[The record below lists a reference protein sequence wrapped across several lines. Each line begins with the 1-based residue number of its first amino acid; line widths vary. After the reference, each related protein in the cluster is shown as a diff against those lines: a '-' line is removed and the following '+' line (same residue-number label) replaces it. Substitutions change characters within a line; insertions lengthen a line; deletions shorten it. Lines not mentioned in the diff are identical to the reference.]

1 MTVDDS
7 LLPSFAKPPVNEV
20 VLSVAFD
27 RPPGLSIAHLGD
39 FWHQHLRSD
48 FPQIEEQAP
57 YHRPVEIL
65 GPPAPPA
72 MNVQLMDRPPSP
84 RLWAK
89 SADGT
94 RLVQLQADWFAF
106 NWRDAPDSELE
117 YPRWPAIE
125 NGFLTQLR
133 RLAEYLRRQEFGEIV
148 ARQCEVTYINQIRPG
163 GKVWSSHA
171 DLDRVLT
178 LVGSPDGFLPRPETL
193 QLTTAFRLKDPGGGT
208 DRGRV
213 HVTAQP
219 AFQREDNLPIIVL
232 TLVAR
237 GEPAATDEG
246 GVLDFL
252 RMGHEWIV
260 RGFADLTTPAMHE
273 EWERLT

>member
-1 MTVDDS
+1 MTTSMAGGPARAVGSAGGSGPRLREGAPGRCRQAHPPPATLVSWVSCSPCGPRRPDPMTVDDS

-89 SADGT
+89 SVDGT

-133 RLAEYLRRQEFGEIV
+133 RLAEYLRRSGIP
-148 ARQCEVTYINQIRPG
+148 AR
-163 GKVWSSHA
+163 S
-171 DLDRVLT
+171 
-178 LVGSPDGFLPRPETL
+178 
-193 QLTTAFRLKDPGGGT
+193 
-208 DRGRV
+208 
-213 HVTAQP
+213 
-219 AFQREDNLPIIVL
+219 
-232 TLVAR
+232 
-237 GEPAATDEG
+237 
-246 GVLDFL
+246 
-252 RMGHEWIV
+252 
-260 RGFADLTTPAMHE
+260 
-273 EWERLT
+273 